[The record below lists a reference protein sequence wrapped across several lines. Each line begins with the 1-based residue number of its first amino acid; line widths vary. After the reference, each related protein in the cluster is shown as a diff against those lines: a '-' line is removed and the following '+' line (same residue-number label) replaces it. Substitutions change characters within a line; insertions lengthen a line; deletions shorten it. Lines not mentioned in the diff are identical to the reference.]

1 MTFFFLEKKNGDSFN
16 TLVIRIPKSF
26 RKSRW
31 RSIKKK
37 TEELSKLIC
46 EEFNIE
52 KNGPDYYKKFEF
64 VFTKIFD
71 QKIQLL
77 EKIVVD

>member
-1 MTFFFLEKKNGDSFN
+1 MTFFFLEKKNGNSFN
-16 TLVIRIPKSF
+16 TLVIRIRKSF

-46 EEFNIE
+46 KEFNIE
-52 KNGPDYYKKFEF
+52 KKWSR
-64 VFTKIFD
+64 
-71 QKIQLL
+71 L
-77 EKIVVD
+77 

>member
-1 MTFFFLEKKNGDSFN
+1 MIFFFRKKNGDSFN
-16 TLVIRIPKSF
+16 TLVIRIRKNF

-31 RSIKKK
+31 RSIKK

-52 KNGPDYYKKFEF
+52 KNGPDYNEKFEF
-64 VFTKIFD
+64 VFTNIFD

-77 EKIVVD
+77 EKIVVE

>member
-1 MTFFFLEKKNGDSFN
+1 MEIHSTPSLSEFEKIFEKVDGEV
-16 TLVIRIPKSF
+16 L
-26 RKSRW
+26 
-31 RSIKKK
+31 KK

-52 KNGPDYYKKFEF
+52 KNGPDYNKKFEF

-77 EKIVVD
+77 EKIVVE

>member
-1 MTFFFLEKKNGDSFN
+1 MIFFFRKKMEIHSTPSSSELEKFLEKVDGEV
-16 TLVIRIPKSF
+16 L
-26 RKSRW
+26 
-31 RSIKKK
+31 KK

-52 KNGPDYYKKFEF
+52 KNGPDYNEKFEF
-64 VFTKIFD
+64 VFTNIFD

-77 EKIVVD
+77 EKIVVE